1 MQSFV
6 FSNDFYKT
14 IDLMVHT
21 SGHEQCKPSHSYG
34 PAVRNSYMLHYI
46 HSGKGIYQTGGKTY
60 SLQAGDLF
68 LMIPGER
75 IFYQADEE
83 DPWVYSWIGIQGMK
97 AEEYIRRS
105 CLFQQKVCHLFAD
118 SKIPAIFEKL
128 KPLEISKNFDLL
140 YNCCAWEM
148 VYQLA
153 EEFPVARSK
162 EALHASDY
170 INIILNYIEQN
181 YDRPISV
188 QEIADHMALDRSY
201 VHRIFKKAMD
211 MSVKEYI
218 LSVRLANACS
228 YLLYSDLPI
237 GDISRSVGYE
247 DVLYFS
253 KLFHKKKG
261 LSPSQYRTEKRI
273 EYQIQSGTHPDQL
286 PEVRHSL
293 FMTRP
298 E

>member
-21 SGHEQCKPSHSYG
+21 SGHERCKPSHSYG

-105 CLFQQKVCHLFAD
+105 CLFQQKVCHL
-118 SKIPAIFEKL
+118 L
-128 KPLEISKNFDLL
+128 
-140 YNCCAWEM
+140 
-148 VYQLA
+148 
-153 EEFPVARSK
+153 
-162 EALHASDY
+162 
-170 INIILNYIEQN
+170 
-181 YDRPISV
+181 
-188 QEIADHMALDRSY
+188 
-201 VHRIFKKAMD
+201 
-211 MSVKEYI
+211 
-218 LSVRLANACS
+218 
-228 YLLYSDLPI
+228 
-237 GDISRSVGYE
+237 
-247 DVLYFS
+247 
-253 KLFHKKKG
+253 
-261 LSPSQYRTEKRI
+261 
-273 EYQIQSGTHPDQL
+273 
-286 PEVRHSL
+286 
-293 FMTRP
+293 
-298 E
+298 